1 MESAVTGRGGL
12 VSTIAFGDS
21 VVTTIDQDNKLV
33 TVMVRFS
40 VQPADNERLM
50 EMSRR
55 IMPLFSAQPGFI
67 SANLHVSQD
76 RTELVQYLQWRSA
89 ADYYACLANEQL
101 QEAGEEMMD
110 LVMSGHLGMEMHVYE
125 VVGTWEAPTV
135 EQTQQTPEG

>member
-1 MESAVTGRGGL
+1 M
-12 VSTIAFGDS
+12 
-21 VVTTIDQDNKLV
+21 TTIGKDNELV

-40 VQPADNERLM
+40 VQPADHDRLM
-50 EMSRR
+50 EMSQR
-55 IMPLFSAQPGFI
+55 IMPLFVLQPGFI

-110 LVMSGHLGMEMHVYE
+110 LVMSGHLGMDMHVYD
-125 VVGTWEAPTV
+125 VVGTWEAPPASPA
-135 EQTQQTPEG
+135 PEG

>member
-1 MESAVTGRGGL
+1 MYR
-12 VSTIAFGDS
+12 TIAFGDC
-21 VVTTIDQDNKLV
+21 VVTTIDKDNKLV

-55 IMPLFSAQPGFI
+55 IMPHFSDQPGFI

-110 LVMSGHLGMEMHVYE
+110 LVMSGHLGMEMHVYDI
-125 VVGTWEAPTV
+125 VGTWEA
-135 EQTQQTPEG
+135 QQAPKG